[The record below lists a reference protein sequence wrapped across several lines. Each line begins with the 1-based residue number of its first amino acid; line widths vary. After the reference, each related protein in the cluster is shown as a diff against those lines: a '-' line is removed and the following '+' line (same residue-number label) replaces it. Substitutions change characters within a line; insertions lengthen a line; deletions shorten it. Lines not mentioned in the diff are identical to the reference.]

1 MSTAHTNSPMSYGL
15 VVEADSL
22 VYLSVDGLVAAVQ
35 GGIDKSQKLNS
46 GHCTACLTGHYP
58 VDLVW

>member
-1 MSTAHTNSPMSYGL
+1 MF
-15 VVEADSL
+15 VVDADSL
-22 VYLSVDGLVAAVQ
+22 VYLSVDGLVAAVRS
-35 GGIDKSQKLNS
+35 GIKSNLQNT